1 MFIIRKKDGEIIAIA
16 SREEDAIGMADA
28 ARVDKTD
35 YVVQESTDSV
45 ELREIY
51 RSYYRTIIHRAPARP
66 MDHITER
73 DLNDR

>member
-16 SREEDAIGMADA
+16 SRQEDAIGMADA

-51 RSYYRTIIHRAPARP
+51 RSYYKTRS
-66 MDHITER
+66 
-73 DLNDR
+73 

>member
-1 MFIIRKKDGEIIAIA
+1 MFIVRTKDGEIVAIA

-28 ARVDKTD
+28 AKVDKTD

-51 RSYYRTIIHRAPARP
+51 RSYYKTRS
-66 MDHITER
+66 
-73 DLNDR
+73 